1 MYPTLSSKEIHNK
14 NPTSILQHIHPRQ
27 DMELGLHSHPQMI
40 HPPHFHTPYYHKSFP
55 VYPTNTISNK
65 QPKVWTGVLHELFG
79 WTQTWMKGFVK
90 EGPTFG
96 WGVSKTRIWYHST
109 TLPKWEAFSCRVV
122 PSTNTTKSI
131 YSQYILRLPSSI
143 VYRYNKGHLY
153 SHVLVGVD
161 RPSVHHAMSYFP
173 PSSV

>member
-1 MYPTLSSKEIHNK
+1 MYIHTNIMYPTLSSEEIHNK

-90 EGPTFG
+90 GP
-96 WGVSKTRIWYHST
+96 HSDGESRKQEFDT
-109 TLPKWEAFSCRVV
+109 TP
-122 PSTNTTKSI
+122 
-131 YSQYILRLPSSI
+131 
-143 VYRYNKGHLY
+143 
-153 SHVLVGVD
+153 
-161 RPSVHHAMSYFP
+161 P
-173 PSSV
+173 PSQNEKLSRVE